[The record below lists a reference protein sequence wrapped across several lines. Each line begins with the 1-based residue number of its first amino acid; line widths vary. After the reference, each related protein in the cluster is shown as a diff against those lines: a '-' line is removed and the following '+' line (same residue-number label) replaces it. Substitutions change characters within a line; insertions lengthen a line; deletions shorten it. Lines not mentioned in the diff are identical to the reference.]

1 MIEINLVSAQKFLAE
16 NGLINCQIKKIAGDA
31 SFRSY
36 YRVFFQEKTF
46 ILMFAPPSHEDVAP
60 FIKIDEIL
68 VNNGFRAPKILAK
81 NTDLGFVLLEDFGD
95 ETYSK
100 ALQKNIA
107 DEYFLYEK
115 A

>member
-1 MIEINLVSAQKFLAE
+1 MFEINLLLAQKFLSE
-16 NGLINCQIKKIAGDA
+16 NNLTNCQIKKIAGDA

-68 VNNGFRAPKILAK
+68 VS
-81 NTDLGFVLLEDFGD
+81 
-95 ETYSK
+95 Y
-100 ALQKNIA
+100 QK
-107 DEYFLYEK
+107 Y
-115 A
+115 